1 MRTNL
6 LRRRWEIVKHNLLTL
21 VELSW
26 FRVSLRWAPVNADV
40 TASASCTKVSPAVE
54 ADAGFLLF
62 TFLSM
67 KGGMWGGVSML
78 SCIYPLSWKIANIH
92 TIYSQSTKE
101 RICTSYAWMI
111 LQLFVTIYSLLH
123 LRFIVS
129 AQRKYSAFEYLSPC
143 LFINCLCTPST
154 LDGSRSSSPWCCE
167 SSKCH

>member
-67 KGGMWGGVSML
+67 KGGISML

-143 LFINCLCTPST
+143 LFINCLCT
-154 LDGSRSSSPWCCE
+154 SPWCCE